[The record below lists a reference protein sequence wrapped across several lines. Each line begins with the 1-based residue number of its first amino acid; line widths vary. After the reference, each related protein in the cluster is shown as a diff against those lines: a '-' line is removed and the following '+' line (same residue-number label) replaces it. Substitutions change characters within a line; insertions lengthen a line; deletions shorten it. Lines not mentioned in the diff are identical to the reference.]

1 MGQSE
6 LGSLGCDVEE
16 GSVVW
21 GADGEGHES
30 GETGSIEQL
39 ALCVLCGEEREALS
53 TELGIGD

>member
-1 MGQSE
+1 M
-6 LGSLGCDVEE
+6 EE